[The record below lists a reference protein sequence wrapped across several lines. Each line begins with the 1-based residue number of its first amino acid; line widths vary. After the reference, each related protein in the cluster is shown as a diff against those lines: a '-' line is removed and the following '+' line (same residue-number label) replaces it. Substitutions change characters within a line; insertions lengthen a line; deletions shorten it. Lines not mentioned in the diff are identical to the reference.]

1 MKISSNLYIS
11 NVFFFSLL
19 LFCKKRL
26 LVEEGLFLPFLLR
39 FSGFFPRHHY
49 NESRS
54 FCSSFAFNHYF
65 RLFVPFSRSVLAGFF
80 LLIYWL
86 FSISGIDGVSENALL
101 LLSVFQPVRLP
112 SLRSNLVVVVMPC

>member
-1 MKISSNLYIS
+1 M
-11 NVFFFSLL
+11 
-19 LFCKKRL
+19 
-26 LVEEGLFLPFLLR
+26 EEGLFLPFLLR

-65 RLFVPFSRSVLAGFF
+65 PLFVPFSRSVLAGFF

-86 FSISGIDGVSENALL
+86 FSISGIDGVSVNALL
-101 LLSVFQPVRLP
+101 LLSVLQPVRLP